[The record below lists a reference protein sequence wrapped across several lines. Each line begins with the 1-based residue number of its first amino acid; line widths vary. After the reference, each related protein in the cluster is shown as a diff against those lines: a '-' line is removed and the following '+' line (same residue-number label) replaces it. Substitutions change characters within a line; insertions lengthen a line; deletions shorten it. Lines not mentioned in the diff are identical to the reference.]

1 MFDKAKLV
9 LEAKKLQ
16 QQLAKELI
24 EVEAGGGAIRITVN
38 GEQKVQKVVLDPD
51 KVPIDPQDI
60 GQVEKWLESAINQAF
75 KRSQEVAADITKPFM
90 DKMGMGGL

>member
-1 MFDKAKLV
+1 MFDKAKMV

-24 EVEAGGGAIRITVN
+24 EVEAGQGAVKITVN
-38 GEQKVQKVVLDPD
+38 GEQKVQRVELDDEKVDPENLR
-51 KVPIDPQDI
+51 QL
-60 GQVEKWLESAINQAF
+60 EKWLESAMNQAF

-90 DKMGMGGL
+90 DKMGIGGL